1 LHADARSVTPCYRA
15 AWAAWQ
21 ERTDIYDVPGSFRY
35 LPPFAVYVYA
45 PFASL
50 GEPAGSIAWRWALAV
65 LMGSGL
71 IRLVRALGVD
81 RRGWAAPAA
90 LAMALPGA
98 FSSLQS
104 GQANL
109 LLAAIMLHAAAAL
122 ARQRSNEAAAWL
134 ALAVIAK
141 TIGVAMLALALVV
154 HPRAALRAIG
164 GVVILL
170 LLPFLHADALYVL
183 AQYESLA
190 RRMPTWTVHVEHR
203 FSDLRAM
210 LREVGLPMPDAA
222 ALAAR
227 VLVGAFAAGL
237 CWWRVRARAAP
248 QRAFLLFA
256 VAGIYLMLFNPM
268 TEVNSYVILAPV
280 PAVLAA
286 AILVRRPTAPG
297 GWLLAGMCLLLS
309 ADNVSRPV
317 LLATRNW
324 LSPAIAVALLI
335 WLCSLLLWSRRLP
348 GLELAA
354 SGTRV
359 GPLR

>member
-1 LHADARSVTPCYRA
+1 MHPDARSVTPCYRA
-15 AWAAWQ
+15 AWAAWH
-21 ERTDIYDVPGSFRY
+21 ERTDTYDVPGPFRY

-81 RRGWAAPAA
+81 RTWAVPAA

-109 LLAAIMLHAAAAL
+109 LLAATMLHAAAAL
-122 ARQRSNEAAAWL
+122 ARQRPNEAAAWL

-154 HPRAALRAIG
+154 HPRAALRATG

-170 LLPFLHADALYVL
+170 LLPFLHADAPYVL

-210 LREVGLPMPDAA
+210 LREGGLTMPDAA

-227 VLVGAFAAGL
+227 VLAGAYAAGL

-256 VAGIYLMLFNPM
+256 MAGIYLMLFNPM

-309 ADNVSRPV
+309 ADNVSRRV

-335 WLCSLLLWSRRLP
+335 WLCAVLLWSRRLP
-348 GLELAA
+348 GLELAP

-359 GPLR
+359 GPSR